1 MIPKVAFVVQR
12 YGLEVNGGAE
22 QLCRWIA
29 ELMNDTWAIEVLTTC
44 ALDYMTWANHY
55 PEGKEQISGVTV
67 YRFPVSESR
76 NVEEFNRLCEH
87 VFWMPHSQG
96 NEIGWMKA
104 QGPNAPGLTNYIAT
118 NKDNFDAFIFFTYL
132 YGTTFWGLP
141 LVADKAFLVPTAH
154 DEPPI
159 YLSIFKD
166 LFRKPKGFIFN
177 TPEEKDLLVRM
188 FGIDCTFSDI
198 VGVGIKFDPL
208 CLNNSSSD
216 LKLPSNYVI
225 YAGRIDESKGC
236 TELFKFWDRY
246 KRNTMNDLVLLLIG
260 RSQMD
265 IPKRD
270 DIVQLGFVSEED
282 KFKSISKA
290 RCLIVPSLFES
301 LSIVIME
308 SWLCGRPVLVN
319 GRCNVLV
326 GQCKRSNGGLWYEN
340 YDEFEA
346 CLNFVLANE
355 NISRKMAEKG
365 KQYISD
371 NYNRHIVKNKYQA
384 LMSKFLRKKWGARAT
399 SLPG

>member
-1 MIPKVAFVVQR
+1 MTPKIAFVVQR
-12 YGLEVNGGAE
+12 YGSEVNGGAE
-22 QLCRWIA
+22 LLARWVA
-29 ELMNDTWAIEVLTTC
+29 ESMSDLWDIEVITTC
-44 ALDYMTWANHY
+44 ALDYMTWVNHY
-55 PEGKEQISGVTV
+55 PEGRKQINGVTV
-67 YRFPVSESR
+67 LRFPVSEPR
-76 NVEEFNRLCEH
+76 DVARFNKLCEH
-87 VFWMPHSQG
+87 VFWRPHSRDD
-96 NEIGWMKA
+96 EINWMKA
-104 QGPNAPGLTNYIAT
+104 QGPNAPGLINYIAT

-198 VGVGIKFDPL
+198 VGVGIKFDPS

-246 KRNTMNDLVLLLIG
+246 KRNRMNDLVLLLIG
-260 RSQMD
+260 RSQME

-270 DIVQLGFVSEED
+270 DIVQLGFVGEED
-282 KFKSISKA
+282 KFKSMSKA

-308 SWLCGRPVLVN
+308 SWLCGKPVLVN
-319 GRCNVLV
+319 GKCKVLT
-326 GQCKRSNGGLWYEN
+326 GQCKRSNGGLWYKN
-340 YDEFEA
+340 YDEFKS
-346 CLNFVLANE
+346 CLDFILNNE
-355 NISRKMAEKG
+355 DMSQRMAICG
-365 KQYISD
+365 KKYVEE
-371 NYNRHIVKNKYQA
+371 NYNWDAIKKKYQDIVKFA
-384 LMSKFLRKKWGARAT
+384 LSWQGN
-399 SLPG
+399 